1 MNDLSIISTVEIRDN
16 LDDLVTTIK
25 DEIEFRFNVV
35 VTDDNVAESKKMM
48 AELNKISA
56 KFKADYKDAKAKLL
70 APITKLDERAEQ
82 VLKFYSDAREEIK
95 LQVEKFDQKRL
106 DQIKY
111 LVADYMDSKGY
122 HVANFDVSKTTSKLT
137 SLSEGKLSKTALQ
150 EIDGLIFTHEND
162 LRNARLEEER
172 IAHEK
177 KLKEIEYEL
186 KVQAEVARRTE
197 ENLHKTIE
205 KQIDKQANAKAS
217 EPVKQE
223 PVSVVTASTV
233 SFIQV
238 QQETHTARYKTP
250 MGDLN
255 LIIRANDFVK
265 CLEDTIVIGNN
276 VIEFWPDFSIEL
288 IKD

>member
-1 MNDLSIISTVEIRDN
+1 MNDLSIISTVDIRDN

-82 VLKFYSDAREEIK
+82 VLKFYSDAREGIK

-150 EIDGLIFTHEND
+150 EIDGLIFTYEND
-162 LRNARLEEER
+162 RRNERLEADR
-172 IAHEK
+172 LAHEK
-177 KLKEIEYEL
+177 KLKDIEYEL

-205 KQIDKQANAKAS
+205 KQIDKQANAKTGVPAQ
-217 EPVKQE
+217 QE
-223 PVSVVTASTV
+223 PISNITAGSIA
-233 SFIQV
+233 FIQV
-238 QQETHTARYKTP
+238 QQETHSRKYQTP

-255 LIIRANDFVK
+255 ILVRSDFSPIFTD
-265 CLEDTIVIGNN
+265 DTITIGSA
-276 VIEFWPDFSIEL
+276 VIEFWPDFKIEL
-288 IKD
+288 IKE